1 MKKKISENAKSSY
14 DDASSGEGLI
24 AAQTQEKA
32 PYARK
37 IKLVVK
43 RNGKIQKYNI
53 KKIKKGVAAAYGD
66 TGQEIPAN
74 LYRRFNYYLD
84 KFDDKFDDDKI
95 HVEDLQDVI
104 EYFLMKENPD
114 VAKAYILFRADRKKT
129 REYVAQKKAYV
140 ENYKRQQNTADATI
154 DDNSNVK
161 GKNIGILNA
170 EIHKADNIEI
180 SREMIMDKLEELFPE
195 KDSKQYLRDL
205 LNHILYKNDESNFA
219 FAGSPYCVA
228 ATMYPFILNGIKD
241 LGGLSAAPK
250 NIDSFCGMYVNLV
263 FALSAQFAGAVA
275 LPETL
280 LYFTYF
286 CKKEWGDDFWKR
298 PDEVISG
305 PGCKRVKTIRYQI
318 RQFWQSMIYSINQP
332 AAARGMQSA
341 FTNFAYFDHPFFDA
355 MFGEFV
361 FPDGSRPDWESL
373 DWIQREF
380 MQWFND
386 ERLRTILTFPVESFS
401 LIYRDGKFEDEE
413 TARFVAEEYARGHS
427 FFTYISDTVD
437 SLSSCCRL
445 RNKLKTREF
454 SFTNGNMGIMTGS
467 KSVITLNLSRIT
479 QDYCAEEDT
488 ADFATDKAA
497 WYDGFKEYL
506 GKILKRV
513 YRYHTAYNE
522 ILWDHYD
529 AHLLPVYEAGF
540 IDLNRQY
547 LTIGLNGL
555 NEAARFM
562 GLKCT
567 DNEGYKEFCQTL
579 FGYIKE
585 CNTKASGKFNNHTLS
600 FNTELIPAESLAA
613 KNYNWD
619 KADGYWV
626 PEDVNLYTSYVFEP
640 YNPDLSALE
649 KMRMHGRDYIGDF
662 LDGGSAAHI
671 NLSEH
676 LDADQNWKMLNYA
689 GETGCSY
696 FTYNIPQS
704 ECRDCGWIGKQP
716 VGKCPHCG
724 SEHIDHW
731 DRIIGY
737 LTKIYNWSKP
747 RREEQKL
754 RVYQNTEQ
762 ALGGVLD

>member
-1 MKKKISENAKSSY
+1 MNKKIREKVKSSY
-14 DDASSGEGLI
+14 DDASSGEGII

-66 TGQEIPAN
+66 AGQEIPSN

-129 REYVAQKKAYV
+129 REYVAKKKAYV
-140 ENYKRQQNTADATI
+140 ENYKHQQNTADATI

-170 EIHKADNIEI
+170 EIHKADNVEI
-180 SREMIMDKLEELFPE
+180 SREMIMDKLEDLFPE

-205 LNHILYKNDESNFA
+205 LSHIIYKNDESNFA

-298 PDEVISG
+298 PEEVISG
-305 PGCKRVKTIRYQI
+305 PGCRRVKTIRYQI
-318 RQFWQSMIYSINQP
+318 RQYWQSMIYGVNQP

-361 FPDGSRPDWESL
+361 FPDGTRPDWESL

-401 LIYRDGKFEDEE
+401 LIYKDGRFEDEE

-437 SLSSCCRL
+437 SLSSCCFVGKEVMKTYDENGFSYITIQDFVDSINNEINESGVNIETGFKIEGYDSSCNSRGL
-445 RNKLKTREF
+445 VPITGVLKKNYTGKLYKF
-454 SFTNGNMGIMTGS
+454 DIGG
-467 KSVITLNLSRIT
+467 KSIEV
-479 QDYCAEEDT
+479 T
-488 ADFATDKAA
+488 ADHIMMVRTE
-497 WYDGFKEYL
+497 DGV
-506 GKILKRV
+506 I
-513 YRYHTAYNE
+513 H
-522 ILWDHYD
+522 
-529 AHLLPVYEAGF
+529 
-540 IDLNRQY
+540 
-547 LTIGLNGL
+547 
-555 NEAARFM
+555 
-562 GLKCT
+562 
-567 DNEGYKEFCQTL
+567 
-579 FGYIKE
+579 
-585 CNTKASGKFNNHTLS
+585 
-600 FNTELIPAESLAA
+600 ELPAEIVAE
-613 KNYNWD
+613 N
-619 KADGYWV
+619 
-626 PEDVNLYTSYVFEP
+626 
-640 YNPDLSALE
+640 
-649 KMRMHGRDYIGDF
+649 
-662 LDGGSAAHI
+662 I
-671 NLSEH
+671 NEYEI
-676 LDADQNWKMLNYA
+676 AVEN
-689 GETGCSY
+689 
-696 FTYNIPQS
+696 
-704 ECRDCGWIGKQP
+704 
-716 VGKCPHCG
+716 
-724 SEHIDHW
+724 
-731 DRIIGY
+731 
-737 LTKIYNWSKP
+737 
-747 RREEQKL
+747 
-754 RVYQNTEQ
+754 
-762 ALGGVLD
+762 